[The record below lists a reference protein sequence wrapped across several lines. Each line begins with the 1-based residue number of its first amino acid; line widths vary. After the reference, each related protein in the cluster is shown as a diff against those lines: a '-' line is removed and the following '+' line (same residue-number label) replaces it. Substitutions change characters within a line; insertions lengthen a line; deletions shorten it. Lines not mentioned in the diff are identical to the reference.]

1 MKTTLISHACLLVQS
16 GNTTLL
22 SDPVFFDYLWEECN
36 VPCPSIDLELSKLPP
51 IDVLN
56 ISHRHQ
62 DHFDIRTLA
71 HIAASESILAPD
83 ALVLAPRDEIL
94 LEVLKELEF
103 KNVTVVEDFKAI
115 DFKDFIL
122 TPTPSLNKQDYFPE
136 HGLLV
141 HDGSV
146 TIWNQVDTIVSPDI
160 IKYIHRLYG
169 RPDMAHMRY
178 LPLLEGSFSFHNH
191 IELPM
196 EEYSSF
202 LKVAGACRPKFVVPG
217 SAGFRYRD
225 EFEFLNQYSFPT
237 TQEQFLGDL
246 NNFCPEINGS
256 SFYPGDVATITKE
269 GVQIAR
275 GGSDFV
281 KIKEDDVH
289 KVEFKPVLEVP
300 SIRTQTRDK
309 TEHEKQ
315 WNDVVEFI
323 EKQFVE
329 KVVAKKAVQSWVEWQ
344 VVYQLEVFG
353 HDGSEIWCL
362 DFAGEDAS
370 IIKGRVGKINLYE
383 GIACSELYRLIH
395 NDTSWDYVG
404 INGQYRTFR
413 DIYRIS
419 LGEFEKWKGEG
430 KEKFPQPLT
439 ELFPAGAEMDRA
451 KFMRDVKRWK
461 SNAST
466 RK

>member
-1 MKTTLISHACLLVQS
+1 MKTTLISHASLLVQS

-22 SDPVFFDYLWEECN
+22 TDPVFFDYLWEECN
-36 VPCPSIDLELSKLPP
+36 VPCPSINLDLNKLPP
-51 IDVLN
+51 IDVLY

-71 HIAASESILAPD
+71 YIANSDSVLAPD

-94 LEVLKELEF
+94 LEVLRELEF
-103 KNVTVVEDFKAI
+103 KNVTVVEDFKTI
-115 DFKDFIL
+115 DFKDFTL
-122 TPTPSLNKQDYFPE
+122 TPTPSLNQQDYFPE

-146 TIWNQVDTIVSPDI
+146 TVWNQVDTIVSPDI

-169 RPDMAHMRY
+169 QPDMAHMRY
-178 LPLLEGSFSFHNH
+178 LPLLEGNFSFHNPV
-191 IELPM
+191 ELPM

-202 LKVAGACRPKFVVPG
+202 LKVAAACRPKFAVPG

-237 TQEQFLGDL
+237 TQEQFLRDL
-246 NNFCPEINGS
+246 KDFCPEINS
-256 SFYPGDVATITKE
+256 SVFNPGDVATITKE

-275 GGSDFV
+275 GESDFV
-281 KIKEDDVH
+281 KIKEDDGH
-289 KVEFKPVLEVP
+289 LVEFKPVLEVP
-300 SIRTQTRDK
+300 PIRTQTK
-309 TEHEKQ
+309 EIAEHDKQ
-315 WNDVVEFI
+315 WKDVVEFI
-323 EKQFVE
+323 ENKFVE
-329 KVVAKKAVQSWVEWQ
+329 KVVEKKAVQSWVEWN

-353 HDGSEIWCL
+353 IDGSEIWCL
-362 DFAGEDAS
+362 DFAGEDAN

-383 GIACSELYRLIH
+383 GIGCSELYRLIH

-404 INGQYRTFR
+404 INGQYRTFK
-413 DIYRIS
+413 DIYRIR
-419 LGEFEKWKGEG
+419 LGEFETWKGEG

-439 ELFPAGAEMDRA
+439 EIFPAGPEMDRI

-461 SNAST
+461 VTS
-466 RK
+466 

>member
-1 MKTTLISHACLLVQS
+1 MKTTLIAHASLLVQS

-22 SDPVFFDYLWEECN
+22 TDPVFFDYLWEECN
-36 VPCPSIDLELSKLPP
+36 VHCPSIDLNLTKLPK

-71 HIAASESILAPD
+71 HIASSDSILSPD
-83 ALVLAPRDEIL
+83 ALVLAPKDDIL

-115 DFKDFIL
+115 EYKDFTL

-146 TIWNQVDTIVSPDI
+146 TVWNQVDTIVSPDI
-160 IKYIHRLYG
+160 IKYIHKLYG
-169 RPDMAHMRY
+169 QPDMAHVRY
-178 LPLLEGSFSFHNH
+178 LPLLEGNFSFHNP

-202 LKVAGACRPKFVVPG
+202 LKVAAACRPKFAVPG

-225 EFEFLNQYSFPT
+225 EFEFLNHYSFPT
-237 TQEQFLGDL
+237 TQEQFLRDL
-246 NNFCPEINGS
+246 NDFCPEINS
-256 SFYPGDVATITKE
+256 STFFPGDVATITKD

-275 GGSDFV
+275 GESDFIE
-281 KIKEDDVH
+281 IKDADDY
-289 KVEFKPVLEVP
+289 KVEFKPVTEVP
-300 SIRTQTRDK
+300 PIRTQTQNKAEDDIQWK
-309 TEHEKQ
+309 EVEK
-315 WNDVVEFI
+315 FI
-323 EKQFVE
+323 ENHFVE
-329 KVVAKKAVQSWVEWQ
+329 KIVEKKAVQTWVEWK

-353 HDGSEIWCL
+353 QNGSEIWCL
-362 DFAGEDAS
+362 DFAGEDAT

-383 GIACSELYRLIH
+383 GIACSELYRLIN

-404 INGQYRTFR
+404 INGQYRTFK
-413 DIYRIS
+413 DIYRIR
-419 LGEFEKWKGEG
+419 LGEFETWKEEG
-430 KEKFPQPLT
+430 KFPQPLT
-439 ELFPAGAEMDRA
+439 ELFPAGAEMDRN

-461 SNAST
+461 VKAT
-466 RK
+466 PRETP

>member
-1 MKTTLISHACLLVQS
+1 MKTTLISHASLLIQTDKTNVL
-16 GNTTLL
+16 T
-22 SDPVFFDYLWEECN
+22 DPVFFQYLWEECN
-36 VPCPSIDLELSKLPP
+36 VHCPSIDLELNKLPT

-71 HIAASESILAPD
+71 YIANSSSILAED
-83 ALVLAPRDEIL
+83 ALVLAPHDDIL

-115 DFKDFIL
+115 EFRDIVL
-122 TPTPSLNKQDYFPE
+122 TPTPSLNQQDYFPE

-160 IKYIHRLYG
+160 IKYIHRLHG

-178 LPLLEGSFSFHNH
+178 LPLLEGNFCFHNLV
-191 IELPM
+191 ELPM

-202 LKVAGACRPKFVVPG
+202 LKVAAACRPKFAVPG

-225 EFEFLNQYSFPT
+225 EFKFLNQYSFPT
-237 TQEQFLGDL
+237 TQEQFLRDL
-246 NNFCPEINGS
+246 KEFCPDIDSNT
-256 SFYPGDVATITKE
+256 FYPGDVATITKE
-269 GVQIAR
+269 GVKIQR
-275 GGSDFV
+275 EDSDFV
-281 KIKEDDVH
+281 KIKNNDEY
-289 KVEFKPVLEVP
+289 KIEFKPVLEVP
-300 SIRTQTRDK
+300 PIITQTKDQNK
-309 TEHEKQ
+309 HEKE
-315 WNDVVEFI
+315 WNEVIGFI
-323 EKQFVE
+323 ENQFVE
-329 KVVAKKAVQSWVEWQ
+329 KVANIKAVQTWVEWQ
-344 VVYQLEVFG
+344 VVYQIEVFG
-353 HDGSEIWCL
+353 LDNSEIWCL

-395 NDTSWDYVG
+395 HDTSWDYVG
-404 INGQYRTFR
+404 INGQYRTFK
-413 DIYRIS
+413 DIYRIR
-419 LGEFEKWKGEG
+419 LGEFDKWEG
-430 KEKFPQPLT
+430 NNQEKFPQPLT
-439 ELFPAGAEMDRA
+439 ELFPAGSEMDRA

-461 SNAST
+461 LNT
-466 RK
+466 KL